1 MSSSATTQA
10 RADNRTHPPAVTV
23 PFAAIV
29 LAMLPA
35 VLDQTILATALPVIA
50 SDLGSLSD
58 VSWVVSAYVVA
69 AAAST
74 PLWGKLGDRHGRK
87 RLLQAALAS
96 FVVASALCAVAQD
109 VTQLIV
115 FRLVQGA
122 AAGGLMTLAM
132 AAVGDLVA
140 PRERG
145 RYQGYIAATFAVVTI
160 VGPLLGGVL
169 VDNASWRWV
178 FLVNLPLGAAALAG
192 VALRLPAS
200 PTERL
205 ERALDVAG
213 ATLLAGATSALM
225 LTCIWGGERY
235 AWTSGP
241 LLALIGA
248 TVVLSVGL
256 VAHERRA
263 ADPIVSFHLL
273 GTRAVAVAS
282 SALFLGTAA
291 LFSITVFVPLFLQT
305 TTGASPTKAG
315 LLLVPAMLGI
325 TVSTTLSGR
334 SIARTGRYKRFPV
347 AGLALMTA
355 ALALLA
361 ALAADPSQLVT
372 GIGLALFGLG
382 FGMVTQVLII
392 AVQNSVDR
400 RELGIATAATG
411 FFRALGGAVGAAVLG
426 AVFAAQA
433 GSRASESAVHA
444 LGAAMRSD
452 LIGAV
457 QAVFLIAAV
466 LAGLALLVVLRL
478 PELPLQTRAQAGGR
492 SPGEAGHHQPGVG
505 PQQEHPN
512 QAGSDPVSEFVVE
525 TRGLTKRFGEVVAV
539 DDLTMRVR
547 RGEVYGFLGPN
558 GAGKTTTL
566 RMLLGLAR
574 PSSGEATVLDA
585 RPGSSRALRRTGAI
599 VEAPGLYPFLSGR
612 DNLRVLARHAGTPA
626 ERIPTVLEQVG
637 LAGRADRRFGTY
649 SQGMKQRLGVAAAL
663 LKDPE
668 LLVLDEPTT
677 GLDPAGIAEMRG
689 FIRALGQQGRTVLL
703 SSHQMMEVEQICD
716 RVGVLSNGTLI
727 REGTV
732 EELRGRD
739 RSLLVH
745 AEPLDRAAQLV
756 AALPEV
762 QAVATVGD
770 ALQITANPQAAPAI
784 NRALVHAGLEVWE
797 LRPRQAS
804 LEEVFLQLT
813 RQPKEQA

>member
-1 MSSSATTQA
+1 MSSTATTGRDPLGGRA
-10 RADNRTHPPAVTV
+10 RAAAVTL

-87 RLLQAALAS
+87 QLLQAALAV

-109 VTQLIV
+109 IAQLIV
-115 FRLVQGA
+115 FRLMQGA

-178 FLVNLPLGAAALAG
+178 FLVNLPLGVAALAG
-192 VALRLPAS
+192 LALRLPAS
-200 PTERL
+200 PTERPKRPL
-205 ERALDVAG
+205 DISGAALV
-213 ATLLAGATSALM
+213 AGATSALL

-241 LLALIGA
+241 ILALIGA

-256 VAHERRA
+256 VARERRV

-305 TTGASPTKAG
+305 TTGASPTEAG

-334 SIARTGRYKRFPV
+334 SIAATGRYKRFPV

-361 ALAADPSQLVT
+361 ALAADPSRLTT

-382 FGMVTQVLII
+382 FGMVTQVLVV

-400 RELGIATAATG
+400 HELGIATAATG

-433 GSRASESAVHA
+433 GSRASDSGGHA

-466 LAGLALLVVLRL
+466 LAGLALIVVLRL
-478 PELPLQTRAQAGGR
+478 PELPLKTRAQAN
-492 SPGEAGHHQPGVG
+492 A
-505 PQQEHPN
+505 N
-512 QAGSDPVSEFVVE
+512 QAG
-525 TRGLTKRFGEVVAV
+525 RG
-539 DDLTMRVR
+539 
-547 RGEVYGFLGPN
+547 
-558 GAGKTTTL
+558 
-566 RMLLGLAR
+566 
-574 PSSGEATVLDA
+574 
-585 RPGSSRALRRTGAI
+585 
-599 VEAPGLYPFLSGR
+599 
-612 DNLRVLARHAGTPA
+612 
-626 ERIPTVLEQVG
+626 Q
-637 LAGRADRRFGTY
+637 
-649 SQGMKQRLGVAAAL
+649 
-663 LKDPE
+663 
-668 LLVLDEPTT
+668 
-677 GLDPAGIAEMRG
+677 
-689 FIRALGQQGRTVLL
+689 
-703 SSHQMMEVEQICD
+703 
-716 RVGVLSNGTLI
+716 
-727 REGTV
+727 
-732 EELRGRD
+732 
-739 RSLLVH
+739 
-745 AEPLDRAAQLV
+745 
-756 AALPEV
+756 
-762 QAVATVGD
+762 
-770 ALQITANPQAAPAI
+770 
-784 NRALVHAGLEVWE
+784 
-797 LRPRQAS
+797 
-804 LEEVFLQLT
+804 
-813 RQPKEQA
+813 